1 MKTSFK
7 SIIKASMLAA
17 VMSLFFVACGDKEQ
31 EITPTPPGPTTVA
44 VTGVSLSKTSLTL
57 TEGGSETIAA
67 SVTPSNATN
76 QAVSWSSSNT
86 GVATVDGG
94 KVTAVKAGSATIT
107 VTTSDGG
114 KTAKCEVTV
123 EAKVIP
129 VSGITVDKETL
140 SIVEGEDATLTA
152 TVAPEDASDK
162 TFAWS
167 TSDEK
172 VATVD
177 ENGKVTAVAAGTATI
192 TATTTDGGKTAKCE
206 VTVEAKVIPVEGVTV
221 DKETLEMVEGDEA
234 TLAATVAPEE
244 ATDKTVAWSTSDEAV
259 ATVDA
264 EGKVTAVAPG
274 TATITVTTTDGEKTA
289 KCEVTVSAKVI
300 PVESVAL
307 DKETLEM
314 VEGDEASIAA
324 TVTPEEATDKT
335 VKWTSSDET
344 VATVDAEGKVTAGK
358 AGTATITAKSDDGGK
373 TATCAVTVE
382 AKVIPVEGVEFAEAT
397 ISVIEGQAGKVS
409 VVFKP
414 ETPTNTNVTFESAD
428 PAVATVDA
436 EGNVTGVAPGA
447 TTITVTTED
456 GGMTATCDV
465 TVEPKPI
472 PVSKVEINRTAINLI
487 VESSAILVATV
498 SPEDATNKN
507 VVWSSSDESIVKVDQ
522 KGEVTAVKVGK
533 ATVTVTTEDGGKTFD
548 CEVTVSDKPIQV
560 TGVSIYPSSRTI
572 NVGYSYQLTAN
583 ITPADA
589 TNHEV
594 KWTSS
599 NTSIATVDETGKVTA
614 IKPGTATI
622 TVKTANNGKTATC
635 KITVPENI
643 TVKKGST
650 EITENYTLVVDLGE
664 SVQLMPFDKTK
675 NTEIRTM
682 LSPSSITTS
691 NSSVAEVGLVYAG
704 GAGGIS
710 AYNGWKITGKKS
722 GTATVTMKYS
732 NMTRRIT
739 VKVKE
744 YTIYYNN
751 KEVPSTLPIL
761 MNSVNEN
768 INFTLYNKTEGKA
781 MPMVTSQQI
790 NDFQVTSSNDNV
802 IKYAGTGPTYKICW
816 AKGEGTAVMTF
827 KYKDITIKTVT
838 LKVIHKI
845 EVRYGGSALG
855 ATSTYYWN
863 GQSGHSNRSIS
874 FSYYD
879 KVDGKLITLSS
890 SNHSK
895 FEIKS
900 SSTSIISNNIAW
912 DNTEKECYA
921 YAYGTATL
929 TFTYNDVEIATTK
942 MTVKEPRFGIAL
954 KDLSNYALLVEE
966 SSATPYFFY
975 VNKDGSERYFT
986 IYDYDCAG
994 SISNKLTYGPSFK
1007 WVSSTNSKF
1016 HFISYSN
1023 DSNNH
1028 ARIAFSQE
1036 GAKEGESAII
1046 TFMVKRPN
1054 GTWHTVRL
1062 EVRNGI

>member
-1 MKTSFK
+1 M
-7 SIIKASMLAA
+7 
-17 VMSLFFVACGDKEQ
+17 
-31 EITPTPPGPTTVA
+31 
-44 VTGVSLSKTSLTL
+44 
-57 TEGGSETIAA
+57 
-67 SVTPSNATN
+67 
-76 QAVSWSSSNT
+76 
-86 GVATVDGG
+86 
-94 KVTAVKAGSATIT
+94 
-107 VTTSDGG
+107 
-114 KTAKCEVTV
+114 
-123 EAKVIP
+123 
-129 VSGITVDKETL
+129 
-140 SIVEGEDATLTA
+140 EGEDATLTA

-289 KCEVTVSAKVI
+289 TCAVTVSAKVI

-314 VEGDEASIAA
+314 VEGDEATLAA
-324 TVTPEEATDKT
+324 TVAPEEATDKT

-344 VATVDAEGKVTAGK
+344 VATVDADGKVTAVK
-358 AGTATITAKSDDGGK
+358 AGTATITATTNDGGM

-428 PAVATVDA
+428 PAVATVDT

-560 TGVSIYPSSRTI
+560 TGVSIYPTSRTI
-572 NVGYSYQLTAN
+572 NVGSSYQLTAN

-614 IKPGTATI
+614 
-622 TVKTANNGKTATC
+622 VKS
-635 KITVPENI
+635 PE
-643 TVKKGST
+643 
-650 EITENYTLVVDLGE
+650 
-664 SVQLMPFDKTK
+664 PPP
-675 NTEIRTM
+675 
-682 LSPSSITTS
+682 SPSRRRTTERPPPARSPSKRDISCIIMARRRHLASSTLSDLTRTTTS
-691 NSSVAEVGLVYAG
+691 GSRS
-704 GAGGIS
+704 
-710 AYNGWKITGKKS
+710 T
-722 GTATVTMKYS
+722 
-732 NMTRRIT
+732 TRA
-739 VKVKE
+739 
-744 YTIYYNN
+744 NH
-751 KEVPSTLPIL
+751 
-761 MNSVNEN
+761 
-768 INFTLYNKTEGKA
+768 A
-781 MPMVTSQQI
+781 
-790 NDFQVTSSNDNV
+790 
-802 IKYAGTGPTYKICW
+802 IC
-816 AKGEGTAVMTF
+816 
-827 KYKDITIKTVT
+827 
-838 LKVIHKI
+838 L
-845 EVRYGGSALG
+845 SALW
-855 ATSTYYWN
+855 AMY
-863 GQSGHSNRSIS
+863 R
-874 FSYYD
+874 
-879 KVDGKLITLSS
+879 LP
-890 SNHSK
+890 
-895 FEIKS
+895 
-900 SSTSIISNNIAW
+900 
-912 DNTEKECYA
+912 
-921 YAYGTATL
+921 L
-929 TFTYNDVEIATTK
+929 TT
-942 MTVKEPRFGIAL
+942 
-954 KDLSNYALLVEE
+954 
-966 SSATPYFFY
+966 
-975 VNKDGSERYFT
+975 
-986 IYDYDCAG
+986 
-994 SISNKLTYGPSFK
+994 
-1007 WVSSTNSKF
+1007 
-1016 HFISYSN
+1016 
-1023 DSNNH
+1023 
-1028 ARIAFSQE
+1028 
-1036 GAKEGESAII
+1036 
-1046 TFMVKRPN
+1046 RP
-1054 GTWHTVRL
+1054 
-1062 EVRNGI
+1062 